1 MRLLNPPGR
10 GWAAVA
16 PTVRKNR
23 GEVFPRG
30 IQHGFGIEIYH
41 HPDDRLSDEDVVFY
55 ALLTRGM
62 AYSATQDVQSLLEM
76 GEESYGDENDIV
88 LTQH

>member
-1 MRLLNPPGR
+1 MSETQELKLNPGDSALIIR
-10 GWAAVA
+10 HEQEE
-16 PTVRKNR
+16 KD
-23 GEVFPRG
+23 
-30 IQHGFGIEIYH
+30 GFGIEIYH
-41 HPDDRLSDEDVVFY
+41 HPDDRLSEEDVVFY

-76 GEESYGDENDIV
+76 GEESYGDEEDIV